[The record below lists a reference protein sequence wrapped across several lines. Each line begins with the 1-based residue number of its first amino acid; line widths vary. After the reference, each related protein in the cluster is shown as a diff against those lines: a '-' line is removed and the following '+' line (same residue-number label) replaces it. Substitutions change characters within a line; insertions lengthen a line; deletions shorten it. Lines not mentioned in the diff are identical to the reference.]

1 MVAITNNKGFPL
13 ALVKAVENDSYS
25 KGRAD
30 RSVTGLLAPPR
41 QAALKDIHEDVL
53 TEDVSERTF
62 ALYGQLVHLLLERS
76 GEQDRNAL
84 TEERMFTEMMGWTIS
99 GQTDTITL
107 TEDEAWVVSD
117 YKFVTSYRFKR
128 NYSGEL
134 VMPAEYEQQLNMYAH
149 LLRENGFK
157 VDGLKIVAIYR
168 DWSKL
173 EAKRDRNYPQLGA
186 ETHDVK
192 LWSEEDAKAFME
204 ERVRL
209 HQDAMTGNIHGSIT
223 LDILGQ
229 EDLPECTD
237 EERWARPDKYA
248 LKTNATSVRARKLF
262 DSEVDAVTWA
272 YENKMKKGWVVE
284 HRPGVNIRCENYCL
298 VSEYCEQFSALQAVQ
313 NVD

>member
-1 MVAITNNKGFPL
+1 MVDITNNKGFPL

-30 RSVTGLLAPPR
+30 RSVTGLLSPPR

-84 TEERMFTEMMGWTIS
+84 TEERMFTEVLGWTIS

-107 TEDEAWVVSD
+107 TEEENWVVSD
-117 YKFVTSYRFKR
+117 YKFVTSYKFKR

-168 DWSKL
+168 DWSKM
-173 EAKRDRNYPQLGA
+173 EAKRDKNYPQLGA

-192 LWSEEDAKAFME
+192 LWSKEDAKAFME

-209 HQDAMTGNIHGSIT
+209 HQDAETS
-223 LDILGQ
+223 
-229 EDLPECTD
+229 LPYCDD
-237 EERWARPDKYA
+237 EERWAKKDSWA
-248 LKTNATSVRARKLF
+248 LKATPNSKRARKVF
-262 DSEVDAVTWA
+262 YGSNSEAISWA
-272 YENKMKKGWVVE
+272 MNPDNKIKRGFVVE
-284 HRPGVNIRCENYCL
+284 HRPGANTRCENYCL

>member
-1 MVAITNNKGFPL
+1 MVAITNNKGFPE

-30 RSVTGLLAPPR
+30 RSVTGLLSPPR
-41 QAALKDIHEDVL
+41 QAALKDIYEDVL

-84 TEERMFTEMMGWTIS
+84 TEERMFTEVEGWTIS

-117 YKFVTSYRFKR
+117 YKFVTAYKFKR
-128 NYSGEL
+128 DYSGQL
-134 VMPAEYEQQLNMYAH
+134 VMPAEYEQQLNMYGH

-173 EAKRDRNYPQLGA
+173 EAKRDKNYPQLGA
-186 ETHDVK
+186 ETHKVP
-192 LWSEEDAKAFME
+192 LWPADKAKAFME

-209 HQDAMTGNIHGSIT
+209 HQDAETA
-223 LDILGQ
+223 
-229 EDLPECTD
+229 LPFCDD
-237 EERWARPDKYA
+237 EERWAKPDKYA
-248 LKTNATSVRARKLF
+248 LMPNANSARARKLF
-262 DSEVDAVTWA
+262 DSRVAAFTWA
-272 YENKMKKGWVVE
+272 KDPANKVKDGWIVD
-284 HRPGVNIRCENYCL
+284 HRVGANTRCENYCI
-298 VSEYCEQFSALQAVQ
+298 VSEYCEQFQVLQGF
-313 NVD
+313 

>member
-41 QAALKDIHEDVL
+41 QAALKEIHEDVL

-84 TEERMFTEMMGWTIS
+84 TEERMFTEVEGWTIS

-117 YKFVTSYRFKR
+117 YKFVTAYKFKR
-128 NYSGEL
+128 DYSGQL

-168 DWSKL
+168 DWSKM
-173 EAKRDRNYPQLGA
+173 EAKRDKNYPQLGA

-209 HQDAMTGNIHGSIT
+209 HQAAEN
-223 LDILGQ
+223 
-229 EDLPECTD
+229 DLPECND

-262 DSEVDAVTWA
+262 DTEVDAVTWA
-272 YENKMKKGWVVE
+272 YENKMKKGWVVD

-298 VSEYCEQFSALQAVQ
+298 VSEYCEQFSALQKIQ
-313 NVD
+313 IGHS

>member
-1 MVAITNNKGFPL
+1 MVAITNNKGFPE

-30 RSVTGLLAPPR
+30 RSVTGLLSPPR

-84 TEERMFTEMMGWTIS
+84 TEERMFTEVLGWTIS

-107 TEDEAWVVSD
+107 TEEENWVVSD
-117 YKFVTSYRFKR
+117 YKFVTAYKFKR
-128 NYSGEL
+128 DYSGEL

-168 DWSKL
+168 DWSKM
-173 EAKRDRNYPQLGA
+173 EAKRDGNYPQLGA

-204 ERVRL
+204 DRVRL
-209 HQDAMTGNIHGSIT
+209 HQDAMAGDMQGIFSE
-223 LDILGQ
+223 
-229 EDLPECTD
+229 EDLPYCD
-237 EERWARPDKYA
+237 DDERWARPDKYA
-248 LKTNATSVRARKLF
+248 LKTNATSARARKLF
-262 DSEVDAVTWA
+262 DSEVAAVTWA

-298 VSEYCEQFSALQAVQ
+298 VSEYCEQFQELQAVQ

>member
-1 MVAITNNKGFPL
+1 MVAITNNKGFPM

-41 QAALKDIHEDVL
+41 QAALKEIHEDVL

-107 TEDEAWVVSD
+107 TEEEGWVVSD
-117 YKFVTSYRFKR
+117 YKFVTAHKFKR
-128 NYSGEL
+128 DYSGEL
-134 VMPAEYEQQLNMYAH
+134 VMPPEYERQLNMYGH

-157 VDGLKIVAIYR
+157 VEGLKIVAIYR
-168 DWSKL
+168 DWSKM
-173 EAKRDRNYPQLGA
+173 EARRDGNYPQLGA

-192 LWSEEDAKAFME
+192 LWSAAEAKEFMA

-209 HQDAMTGNIHGSIT
+209 HQAAEN
-223 LDILGQ
+223 
-229 EDLPECTD
+229 DLPECTD
-237 EERWARPDKYA
+237 EDRWAKPDKYA
-248 LKTNATSVRARKLF
+248 LMSTPTSVRARKLF
-262 DSEVDAVTWA
+262 DTEVSAVTWA
-272 YENKMKKGWVVE
+272 YENKIKEGWVVE
-284 HRPGVNIRCENYCL
+284 HRPGVNTRCENYCL
-298 VSEYCEQFSALQAVQ
+298 VSEYCDQFKALHKIQIGH
-313 NVD
+313 

>member
-25 KGRAD
+25 KGMAD

-41 QAALKDIHEDVL
+41 QAALKDIHGDEI

-84 TEERMFTEMMGWTIS
+84 TEERMFTEVEGWTIS

-117 YKFVTSYRFKR
+117 YKFVTAYKFKR
-128 NYSGEL
+128 DYSGEL
-134 VMPAEYEQQLNMYAH
+134 VMPAEYEQQLNMYGH

-168 DWSKL
+168 DWSKM
-173 EAKRDRNYPQLGA
+173 EAKRDKNYPQLGA

-192 LWSEEDAKAFME
+192 LWSEEDAKAFIA

-209 HQDAMTGNIHGSIT
+209 HQAAEN
-223 LDILGQ
+223 
-229 EDLPECTD
+229 DLPECD
-237 EERWARPDKYA
+237 EEERWAKPDKYA
-248 LKTNATSVRARKLF
+248 LMPNANSVRARKLF
-262 DSEVDAVTWA
+262 DTEVAAVTWA
-272 YENKMKKGWVVE
+272 YENKIKEGWVVD
-284 HRPGVNIRCENYCL
+284 HRPGVNTRCENYCL
-298 VSEYCEQFSALQAVQ
+298 VSEYCEQFQALQAVQ
-313 NVD
+313 IGH

>member
-1 MVAITNNKGFPL
+1 VVDITNNKGFPL
-13 ALVKAVENDSYS
+13 ALVRAVENDSYS

-41 QAALKDIHEDVL
+41 QAALKEVYGDKI

-84 TEERMFTEMMGWTIS
+84 TEERMFTEVLGWTIS

-168 DWSKL
+168 DWSKM
-173 EAKRDRNYPQLGA
+173 EAKRDKNYPQLGA

-209 HQDAMTGNIHGSIT
+209 HQAAEN
-223 LDILGQ
+223 
-229 EDLPECTD
+229 DLPECND

-262 DSEVDAVTWA
+262 DTEVDAVTWA
-272 YENKMKKGWVVE
+272 YENKMKKGWVVD

-298 VSEYCEQFSALQAVQ
+298 VSEYCEQFQALQAVQ
-313 NVD
+313 IGH

>member
-41 QAALKDIHEDVL
+41 QAALKDIHGDEI

-84 TEERMFTEMMGWTIS
+84 TEERMFTEVEGWSIS

-117 YKFVTSYRFKR
+117 YKFVTAYKFKR

-168 DWSKL
+168 DWSKM
-173 EAKRDRNYPQLGA
+173 EAKRDKNYPQLGA

-192 LWSEEDAKAFME
+192 LWPEEDAREFMA

-209 HQDAMTGNIHGSIT
+209 HQAAEN
-223 LDILGQ
+223 
-229 EDLPECTD
+229 DLPECD
-237 EERWARPDKYA
+237 EEERWARKDSWA
-248 LKTNATSVRARKLF
+248 LKTTPNSKRARKVF
-262 DSEVDAVTWA
+262 YGSNSEAISWA
-272 YENKMKKGWVVE
+272 MNPDNKIKRGWVVE
-284 HRPGVNIRCENYCL
+284 HRPGANIRCENYCL
-298 VSEYCEQFSALQAVQ
+298 VSEYCEQFQELQAVQ
-313 NVD
+313 IGH

>member
-13 ALVKAVENDSYS
+13 ALVEAVKNDSYS

-41 QAALKDIHEDVL
+41 QAALKDIHEADL

-76 GEQDRNAL
+76 GEQERNAL
-84 TEERMFTEMMGWTIS
+84 KRKLITRTEERLFTEVEGWTIS

-107 TEDEAWVVSD
+107 TEEEGWIVSD
-117 YKFVTSYRFKR
+117 YKFVTAYKFKR
-128 NYSGEL
+128 DYSGEL
-134 VMPAEYEQQLNMYAH
+134 VMPVEYERQLNMYAH
-149 LLRENGFK
+149 LLRENGFR

-173 EAKRDRNYPQLGA
+173 EAKRDKNYPQLGA

-192 LWSEEDAKAFME
+192 LWSAEEAREFMG

-209 HQDAMTGNIHGSIT
+209 HQDAETA
-223 LDILGQ
+223 
-229 EDLPECTD
+229 LPYCDD
-237 EERWARPDKYA
+237 EERWAKKDSWA
-248 LKTNATSVRARKLF
+248 LKATRDSKRARKVF
-262 DSEVDAVTWA
+262 YGSHEQAVAWGLDPD
-272 YENKMKKGWVVE
+272 NKVKRGFVVE
-284 HRPGVNIRCENYCL
+284 HRPGANTRCENYCL
-298 VSEYCEQFSALQAVQ
+298 VSEYCEQFQVLQGF
-313 NVD
+313 

>member
-1 MVAITNNKGFPL
+1 VVAITNNKGFPE

-84 TEERMFTEMMGWTIS
+84 TEERMFTEVLGWTIS

-168 DWSKL
+168 DWSKM
-173 EAKRDRNYPQLGA
+173 EAKRDKNYPQLGA

-209 HQDAMTGNIHGSIT
+209 HQAAEN
-223 LDILGQ
+223 
-229 EDLPECTD
+229 DLPECD
-237 EERWARPDKYA
+237 DDERWARPDKYA
-248 LKTNATSVRARKLF
+248 LKTNATSARARKLF

-298 VSEYCEQFSALQAVQ
+298 VSEYCEQFQELQAVQ
-313 NVD
+313 NVS

>member
-1 MVAITNNKGFPL
+1 MVAITNNKGFPE

-41 QAALKDIHEDVL
+41 QAALKEIHEADL
-53 TEDVSERTF
+53 TEDVADRTY
-62 ALYGQLVHLLLERS
+62 ALYGQLIHLLLERA

-84 TEERMFTEMMGWTIS
+84 TEERMFTEVGGWTIS

-107 TEDEAWVVSD
+107 TEDDGWVVSD
-117 YKFVTSYRFKR
+117 YKFVTSYKFKR

-168 DWSKL
+168 DWSKM

-209 HQDAMTGNIHGSIT
+209 HQAAMPLSLSTKEN
-223 LDILGQ
+223 
-229 EDLPECTD
+229 DLPECDD

-248 LKTNATSVRARKLF
+248 LKTNATSARARKLF
-262 DSEVDAVTWA
+262 DSDSDATTWA
-272 YENKMKKGWVVE
+272 NNPSNKMKPGWMIE
-284 HRPGVNIRCENYCL
+284 HRPGANIRCENYCL
-298 VSEYCEQFSALQAVQ
+298 VSEYCEQFQTLQSVQ
-313 NVD
+313 NIG

>member
-1 MVAITNNKGFPL
+1 VVAITNNKGFPL

-41 QAALKDIHEDVL
+41 QAALKEVYDDQI

-84 TEERMFTEMMGWTIS
+84 TEERMFTEVLGWTIS

-117 YKFVTSYRFKR
+117 YKFVTSYKFRR
-128 NYSGEL
+128 DYSGQL
-134 VMPAEYEQQLNMYAH
+134 VMPSEYEQQLNMYAH

-168 DWSKL
+168 DWSKM
-173 EAKRDRNYPQLGA
+173 EAKRDKNYPQLGA

-209 HQDAMTGNIHGSIT
+209 HQAAEN
-223 LDILGQ
+223 
-229 EDLPECTD
+229 DLPECND

-262 DSEVDAVTWA
+262 DTEVDAVTWA
-272 YENKMKKGWVVE
+272 YENKMKKGWVVD